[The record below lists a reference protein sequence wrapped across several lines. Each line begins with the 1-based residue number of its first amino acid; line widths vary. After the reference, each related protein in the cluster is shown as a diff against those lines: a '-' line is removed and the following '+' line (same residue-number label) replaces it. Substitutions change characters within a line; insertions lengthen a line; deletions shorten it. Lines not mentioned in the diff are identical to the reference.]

1 MVALPHVPIGA
12 IDCCAEEFKVFNDL
26 PVLWGMKPQEDIPPA
41 PPCEEVSL
49 QLLDFGGRSLVL
61 RLLWTKWLI
70 SDDDDLEEP
79 MFRRPKAV
87 STQTTSKA
95 ASTSRTVR
103 PSITT
108 ARVPTPASRL
118 AGSSHLTTIPSRTAR
133 QTPSTLRPTPS
144 TTRTPIPRDP
154 LLTKQVSTLSLKPP
168 PVKAAPVPD
177 LSHLVDEFPEIEIS
191 LDFGH
196 DF

>member
-1 MVALPHVPIGA
+1 
-12 IDCCAEEFKVFNDL
+12 
-26 PVLWGMKPQEDIPPA
+26 MKPQEDIPPA

-49 QLLDFGGRSLVL
+49 QQLDFGGRSLVL